1 MNKIYKSRS
10 IFYKRWKGIFSRIGR
25 HKNYKNIGI
34 SDDWRLFDNFYNDMY
49 ESFCEHINKYGLKS
63 TSLERLD
70 RFGNYCKE
78 NCIWATP
85 EVQANNRSNGSYL
98 TYNGELKSISQ
109 WSRILGISRQAMSK
123 RMQNGWS
130 IDKIFSTKKQKG
142 SRFLLEELLKDILR
156 GKFGTKNRAE
166 LISRVQE
173 ILDF

>member
-1 MNKIYKSRS
+1 
-10 IFYKRWKGIFSRIGR
+10 
-25 HKNYKNIGI
+25 
-34 SDDWRLFDNFYNDMY
+34 
-49 ESFCEHINKYGLKS
+49 
-63 TSLERLD
+63 
-70 RFGNYCKE
+70 
-78 NCIWATP
+78 
-85 EVQANNRSNGSYL
+85 
-98 TYNGELKSISQ
+98 
-109 WSRILGISRQAMSK
+109 MSK